1 MKAEIFAIGTE
12 ILFGQIVDTNSTWLA
27 GRLPALG
34 IDLYYISTM
43 GDNQAR
49 MVECLRRAWDRSDL
63 IITTGGLGPTEDDLT
78 REAIAELLGEP
89 MTREP
94 GLEEALRERWR
105 RRGMPMPERNL
116 KQAALIA
123 SATAIPNP
131 RGSAPGWWVERDG
144 RTIVSMPGVRNEMY
158 LMWEEQVEP
167 RLRERSD
174 GTIILSR
181 NIKTS
186 GLSEALVDEMV
197 SPLLSSANPTIG
209 VYAKVDGIHL
219 RLSAKAPRRAE
230 AEGLL
235 KELEGKVRA
244 ILKDAVWGVDE
255 ETPEGAVGTLLKE
268 RGLTVATMESCTGG
282 LLASTIT
289 DVPGSSGYFKGG
301 IVSYTNEVKIE
312 AGVSPKTI
320 EKHGAVSP
328 ETAIEMAGAVRMK
341 LGADVGMA
349 ITGVA
354 GPDPLEGKPP
364 GTVYI
369 GLVTAQDQRATS
381 GGIYLPN
388 RPDIKQRAT
397 VNALLFLRRYLLGME

>member
-255 ETPEGAVGTLLKE
+255 ETPERAVGSLLKE

-282 LLASTIT
+282 LLASAIT
-289 DVPGSSGYFKGG
+289 DVHGSSGYFKGG
-301 IVSYTNEVKIE
+301 IVSYTNEVKIG

-369 GLVTAQDQRATS
+369 GLATAQDQRVTS
-381 GGIYLPN
+381 GGIYLPY

-397 VNALLFLRRYLLGME
+397 VYALLFLRKYLLGME

>member
-27 GRLPALG
+27 SRLPALG
-34 IDLYYISTM
+34 IDLYYISTV

-49 MVECLRRAWDRSDL
+49 MVESLGRAWNRSDL

-89 MTREP
+89 MTIGPE
-94 GLEEALRERWR
+94 LEEALRERWR

-116 KQAALIA
+116 KQATLIP

-167 RLRERSD
+167 RLRDQSD

-197 SPLLSSANPTIG
+197 SPLLSSTNPTIG

-219 RLSAKAPRRAE
+219 RLSAKAARRAE
-230 AEGLL
+230 AESLL
-235 KELEGKVRA
+235 KDLESQVRE

-289 DVPGSSGYFKGG
+289 DVPGSSGYFRGG

-312 AGVSPKTI
+312 AGVSPKSI
-320 EKHGAVSP
+320 EEYGAVSP
-328 ETAIEMAGAVRMK
+328 EAAIEMAGAVRKK
-341 LGADVGMA
+341 LGADIGMA

-369 GLVTAQDQRATS
+369 GLATAQDQRVTS
-381 GGIYLPN
+381 GCIYLPY

-397 VNALLFLRRYLLGME
+397 VYALLFLRKYLLGME